1 MQDYELLNPLDAFW
15 MAYSELSI
23 LLSDPEASKVPP
35 ILSYS
40 DKYQEGKYTYFINFD
55 IYDRLKK
62 SKNKYFRIRIP
73 ILQSNKP
80 QKKVADKL
88 AMIYFHTKNEFMETI
103 KEAFAAERVKKIK
116 IIDLDGKEFYILTGY
131 KD

>member
-1 MQDYELLNPLDAFW
+1 MQDYELLNPMDAFW
-15 MAYSELSI
+15 MACSEFSI
-23 LLSDPEASKVPP
+23 LLSDPKASKVPP

-40 DKYQEGKYTYFINFD
+40 DKYQKGKYTYFINFD

-73 ILQSNKP
+73 ILQSDKP
-80 QKKVADKL
+80 QKEVADKL
-88 AMIYFHTKNEFMETI
+88 ATIYFHTKNEFMENVR
-103 KEAFAAERVKKIK
+103 EAFAAERVKKMK
-116 IIDLDGKEFYILTGY
+116 IIDLDGRELYILTGY